1 VSQKIRILG
10 PVPPPYGG
18 VSVYIDRIRKRL
30 RNDGVRI
37 WSYPF
42 KSDQQIDTTFFHHRR
57 LGIVPL
63 VFRDGYRARVLDAS
77 HFHLEH
83 PNALLVPVWLL
94 LILLFRIEWVK
105 MIFDGTL
112 PSRYQEFNKTQ
123 SFLFRLAIR
132 RVAEFVVV
140 HEDLANWL
148 RDEIKV
154 AQPVTIIP
162 CLIAPPPDAQ
172 PKRMSPELNDAL
184 ARYLSAE
191 KRICSIG
198 AFVPTYGFKDVAQAV
213 EALRVETGFDLA
225 LLLVAGGF
233 AQDDRYREEVLG
245 ERDWITVLEDVSN
258 DDVFPI
264 LKSSDVFVRGNVEEG
279 YGISRVEAIWS
290 GLPVIAT
297 NVGETRGMLTY
308 EFGDI
313 ESLKEQLRRA
323 LFQED
328 PDDVREASAIFHQE
342 AERNLENVKRLL
354 GLTNAR
360 II

>member
-1 VSQKIRILG
+1 M
-10 PVPPPYGG
+10 
-18 VSVYIDRIRKRL
+18 
-30 RNDGVRI
+30 
-37 WSYPF
+37 
-42 KSDQQIDTTFFHHRR
+42 
-57 LGIVPL
+57 
-63 VFRDGYRARVLDAS
+63 LDAS

-83 PNALLVPVWLL
+83 PHALLVPVWLL
-94 LILLFRIEWVK
+94 LIRLFRIEWIK

-112 PSRYQEFNKTQ
+112 PSRYQECNKAQ
-123 SFLFRLAIR
+123 RFLFRLATH

-140 HEDLANWL
+140 HEDLAHWL
-148 RDEIKV
+148 REEIKV
-154 AQPVTIIP
+154 AQLVTIIP

-172 PKRMSPELNDAL
+172 TKRLSSDMDEAL

-198 AFVPTYGFKDVAQAV
+198 AFVPTYGYKDVAQAV
-213 EALRVETGFDLA
+213 EELRTETGLSLA

-233 AQDDRYREEVLG
+233 AQDDRYREEVLAG
-245 ERDWITVLEDVSN
+245 RNWITVLEDVSN

-313 ESLKEQLRRA
+313 ESLKEQLQRA
-323 LFQED
+323 LFQQEPND
-328 PDDVREASAIFHQE
+328 LREASAMFYQE
-342 AERNLENVKRLL
+342 AERNLENLQRVL
-354 GLTNAR
+354 GLTNEQ
-360 II
+360 

>member
-1 VSQKIRILG
+1 
-10 PVPPPYGG
+10 
-18 VSVYIDRIRKRL
+18 
-30 RNDGVRI
+30 
-37 WSYPF
+37 
-42 KSDQQIDTTFFHHRR
+42 
-57 LGIVPL
+57 
-63 VFRDGYRARVLDAS
+63 
-77 HFHLEH
+77 
-83 PNALLVPVWLL
+83 
-94 LILLFRIEWVK
+94 

-123 SFLFRLAIR
+123 RFLFRLATH

-140 HEDLANWL
+140 HEDLAHWL
-148 RDEIKV
+148 REEIKV

-172 PKRMSPELNDAL
+172 TKRLSSDMDEAL

-198 AFVPTYGFKDVAQAV
+198 AFVPTYGYKDVAQAV
-213 EALRVETGFDLA
+213 EELRTETGLSLA

-233 AQDDRYREEVLG
+233 AQDDRYREEVLAG
-245 ERDWITVLEDVSN
+245 RNWITVLEDVSN

-313 ESLKEQLRRA
+313 ESLKEQLQRA
-323 LFQED
+323 LFQQEPND
-328 PDDVREASAIFHQE
+328 LREASAMFYQE
-342 AERNLENVKRLL
+342 AERNLENLQRVLS
-354 GLTNAR
+354 LTNEQ
-360 II
+360 

>member
-1 VSQKIRILG
+1 ML
-10 PVPPPYGG
+10 
-18 VSVYIDRIRKRL
+18 
-30 RNDGVRI
+30 
-37 WSYPF
+37 
-42 KSDQQIDTTFFHHRR
+42 DT
-57 LGIVPL
+57 
-63 VFRDGYRARVLDAS
+63 S

-83 PNALLVPVWLL
+83 PNTLLVPVWLL
-94 LILLFRIEWVK
+94 LKSLFRIEWVK

-123 SFLFRLAIR
+123 RFLFRIAIR
-132 RVAEFVVV
+132 RVAQFVVV
-140 HEDLANWL
+140 HEDLAHWL

-162 CLIAPPPDAQ
+162 CLIAPPQDAQ
-172 PKRMSPELNDAL
+172 TRPMSPDLNEAL

-198 AFVPTYGFKDVAQAV
+198 AFVATYGFKDVAQAV
-213 EALRVETGFDLA
+213 DELRIETGLQLA

-233 AQDDRYREEVLG
+233 AQDDRYRDEVLAG
-245 ERDWITVLEDVSN
+245 RDWITVLEDVSN
-258 DDVFPI
+258 DDVLPI

-290 GLPVIAT
+290 GVPVVAT

-313 ESLKEQLRRA
+313 EALKEQLRRP
-323 LFQED
+323 LFEGK
-328 PDDVREASAIFHQE
+328 PDDLQEASAMFHQE
-342 AERNLENVKRLL
+342 AERNLKDLKRVL
-354 GLTNAR
+354 GLTNPET
-360 II
+360 I

>member
-1 VSQKIRILG
+1 
-10 PVPPPYGG
+10 
-18 VSVYIDRIRKRL
+18 
-30 RNDGVRI
+30 
-37 WSYPF
+37 
-42 KSDQQIDTTFFHHRR
+42 
-57 LGIVPL
+57 
-63 VFRDGYRARVLDAS
+63 
-77 HFHLEH
+77 
-83 PNALLVPVWLL
+83 
-94 LILLFRIEWVK
+94 

-112 PSRYQEFNKTQ
+112 PSRYREFNKTQ
-123 SFLFRLAIR
+123 GFLFRLAIR

-140 HEDLANWL
+140 HEDLAHWL
-148 RDEIKV
+148 REEIKV
-154 AQPVTIIP
+154 AQPVTTIP

-172 PKRMSPELNDAL
+172 TKRLSTGLNDAL

-213 EALRVETGFDLA
+213 DELRAETGLSLA

-233 AQDDRYREEVLG
+233 AQDDRYRDEVLTG
-245 ERDWITVLEDVSN
+245 RDWITVLEDVSN

-264 LKSSDVFVRGNVEEG
+264 LKSSDAFVRGNVEEG

-323 LFQED
+323 LFEGK
-328 PDDVREASAIFHQE
+328 PDGLREASAMFHQE
-342 AERNLENVKRLL
+342 AEQNLENLKRVL
-354 GLTNAR
+354 GLTNER
-360 II
+360 

>member
-1 VSQKIRILG
+1 MSRKIRILG

-18 VSVYIDRIRKRL
+18 VSVYVDRIRRRL
-30 RNDGVRI
+30 RNNGVRI
-37 WSYPF
+37 WSYPH
-42 KSDQQIDTTFFHHRR
+42 KSDRQIDATFFHHRR
-57 LGIVPL
+57 LGIIPL
-63 VFRDGYRARVLDAS
+63 VVRDGYAARVLDTS

-83 PNALLVPVWLL
+83 PNTLLVPVWLL
-94 LILLFRIEWVK
+94 LICLFRIDWVK

-123 SFLFRLAIR
+123 RFLFRLAIR

-148 RDEIKV
+148 RDEIKI

-162 CLIAPPPDAQ
+162 CLIAPPPEAQ
-172 PKRMSPELNDAL
+172 TRRMSSGLNDAL

-213 EALRVETGFDLA
+213 EALRIETGLDLT

-233 AQDDRYREEVLG
+233 AQDDRYRGEVLAG
-245 ERDWITVLEDVSN
+245 RDWITVLEDVSN
-258 DDVFPI
+258 DEVFPI
-264 LKSSDVFVRGNVEEG
+264 LKSSNVFVRGNVEEG

-290 GLPVIAT
+290 GVPVVAT

-313 ESLKEQLRRA
+313 ESLKEQLQHA
-323 LFQED
+323 LFQPEPKD
-328 PDDVREASAIFHQE
+328 LGEASAMFHQE
-342 AERNLENVKRLL
+342 AERNLDNVKRVL
-354 GLTNAR
+354 GLTNEQ
-360 II
+360 